1 MFQFTNDFSR
11 EQAICIYILLGTVD
25 RLGCGQIM
33 SIFKYSK
40 ILPFWNGLSSRC
52 TQQLNG
58 LIKGSQ
64 VLRWMYLTSLVLLKT
79 RKSVYM
85 EEGLNFLHQEYS
97 SAGENSAKLVFN
109 ICTWFILVIDILKRC
124 YLTQCLENIALSG
137 IPFIKASLPGV
148 MKYLLIHM
156 CILESVF
163 RIKGGN
169 PKVIPKCLG
178 CSITHL
184 AVIINYLT

>member
-1 MFQFTNDFSR
+1 MHMH
-11 EQAICIYILLGTVD
+11 LLGTVD

-52 TQQLNG
+52 PQQFNE

-64 VLRWMYLTSLVLLKT
+64 IMRWMYLTTSLVLLKT

-97 SAGENSAKLVFN
+97 SAGENSAKSVYD

-124 YLTQCLENIALSG
+124 CLTQWLENIALSE
-137 IPFIKASLPGV
+137 IYFIKASSPGV

-156 CILESVF
+156 CSLESVF
-163 RIKGGN
+163 RIYGGN

-178 CSITHL
+178 CFITHL
-184 AVIINYLT
+184 AIIINYPT